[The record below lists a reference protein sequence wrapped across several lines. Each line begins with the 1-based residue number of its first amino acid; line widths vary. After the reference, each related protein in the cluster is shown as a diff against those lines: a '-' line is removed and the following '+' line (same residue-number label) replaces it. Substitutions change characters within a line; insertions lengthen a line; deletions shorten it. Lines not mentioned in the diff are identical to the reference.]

1 MWAICAGHVAAYES
15 LEDAAIREVAEE
27 VGLTIPKDKLYKYK
41 EAEVVL
47 RKANS
52 HTTHYYYAKTD
63 LKENEFVIQEG
74 ELSKVKWVKI
84 DDIIKMI
91 KNHDNIVFKED
102 KIELFKG
109 LKNL

>member
-1 MWAICAGHVAAYES
+1 MWTICAGHVDAYES
-15 LEDAAIREVAEE
+15 LEDAAIREVQEE
-27 VGLTIPKDKLYKYK
+27 IGLLLDNKDLHKYK
-41 EAEVVL
+41 EAKVVL
-47 RKANS
+47 KESNS

-63 LKENEFVIQEG
+63 LKENEFVVQKE
-74 ELSKVKWVKI
+74 ELSEVKWVKI
-84 DDIIKMI
+84 DDVIEMI